1 MDSSATAARFSV
13 SRILKKT
20 FTLAGFFLVASLAV
34 QQSAHASDAPN
45 IKPALKK
52 MLGGLALDVKDDLQ
66 KMVSD
71 LKKTSCGG
79 GLSGC
84 YSTSK
89 GKVQLY
95 FFTSNSAQQ
104 TFIIVVDKQIA
115 MPKLFGNKVQN
126 VMGQTSLRSLMISI
140 STAEFDLTTAR
151 MPADLKKVVDESYF
165 GVSSLN
171 FAAGAQ
177 MAARANLGGP
187 IKLTMESLGVRA
199 DQLTMRAA
207 IVMPIPMD
215 ISSGA
220 GTGIDV
226 ASEMADGATMKQA
239 GAKAA
244 MPEAFVEFQFAPGS
258 RLPMML
264 PPVTLTDATFFI
276 NNSLTFGYKGNAQF
290 QGVGDKK
297 ILLQFQTPLTPEGAM
312 DFLDFNFR
320 MATPASFTMEDAAR
334 VIVAMASP
342 DPRLAKYGGGFIRGV
357 GSFKEPLLAMA
368 KPLAMFKMK
377 NPNPPPE
384 YKFGDATKPWPENDK
399 YFNIIVLGPLAD
411 GGPYYAS
418 GGQVAAFGQTLGWTD
433 VSAGVNGYYNGA
445 GADVSLRLG
454 PLGKV
459 PFRLS
464 QETRIDMKHQDM
476 AFKGNLAGQK
486 IAIVMG
492 PTKMSI
498 EVNASCINP
507 FEIKTS
513 LEIKPTTDLAQIF
526 DAEGGVNVDPSKITG
541 CIGKELE
548 AAYRKIAGE
557 YKNLSGYTADMANAE
572 LKKISD
578 AALMV
583 TKAAEDAAKKAAAES
598 QKAAED
604 AARASQK
611 AAEDAA
617 KAAQKAADDARKQ
630 YEKTKDAAR
639 DVANKTANAASNA
652 FRDAGNAFKRIGKK
666 KKHKKGPDPKFAGSV
681 FDWDYYYDNNPD
693 LRGGDLQSH
702 WKDFGFKEGRRGSL
716 EFDANYYYARYADVR
731 QKCPGN
737 LQCAL
742 QHWLDYGIEMGRQ
755 GSPDFSVVDYMNRY
769 GDVPRTLAPE
779 DDPDALEHWLTVGS
793 DAGRDGRPASKA
805 TGAFSPPTRFGGGG
819 GSPWNDAAQC
829 QNTHVRGFRLSVGKR
844 VDGIQFLYATG
855 QWGAPHGKMKSKSA
869 DVVFAPDEYIVRVD
883 VRNGESM
890 DAVGFITNKRS
901 YGMYGGGG
909 GTFGSYSVT
918 AGEKLA
924 CVTGR
929 SGGEVDQLIFS
940 STGQR

>member
-20 FTLAGFFLVASLAV
+20 FTLAGFLLLASLAV

-239 GAKAA
+239 GSKAA

-578 AALMV
+578 AALMA